1 MNPLLTTIDLSSIE
15 QGRGGSME
23 SHQAK
28 FRRKIRKE
36 IERLRITAEL
46 LEGSEKEEI
55 LHLINILEEDHR
67 RSGVEEDY
75 RIQGRERS
83 WASIITLLN
92 RIEQQVNEVHQAIEA
107 EKAWINSQE
116 LAQRTV
122 NQFFYDCQ
130 EAEKLIKYHGKKGH
144 LTSEQIAAL
153 NTQLRSLVRTMVG
166 LFKQSEP
173 LTNAVLQSFETQIFS
188 S

>member
-1 MNPLLTTIDLSSIE
+1 
-15 QGRGGSME
+15 ME

-67 RSGVEEDY
+67 RSGNMEEHPKIRD
-75 RIQGRERS
+75 RERS

-92 RIEQQVNEVHQAIEA
+92 RIEQQVNEVHQALGA

-144 LTSEQIAAL
+144 LNQEQITAL

-173 LTNAVLQSFETQIFS
+173 LTNAVLQSFEAQIFS